1 MNAIYALYSDPGS
14 AQTAFDALRRA
25 GSALGVDAGKIVVV
39 TSEPFEGYDFS
50 TEHAKTHMFPLAALG
65 GLLGGSLGYWL
76 ASFTQTSY
84 PLPTGGMPI
93 VTTWTNG
100 IIIYEMTMLGAILTT
115 LITLLITAGL
125 PNFKPA
131 LSDPEIW
138 TGKILVGV
146 TDPPPAARGELEAKL
161 RQAGA
166 LAVKEFPPPGGA
178 AQTR

>member
-14 AQTAFDALRRA
+14 AQNAYDALRRA
-25 GSALGVDAGKIVVV
+25 SSALGVDAGNVVVV
-39 TSEPFEGYDFS
+39 TSEPYEGYEFAS
-50 TEHAKTHMFPLAALG
+50 EHAKTHMFPLAALG
-65 GLLGGSLGYWL
+65 GLVGGSFGYWL
-76 ASFTQTSY
+76 TSFTQTSY

-93 VTTWTNG
+93 VTGWTNG
-100 IIIYEMTMLGAILTT
+100 IIIYELTMLGAILTT
-115 LITLLITAGL
+115 LLTLLITAGL

-146 TDPPPAARGELEAKL
+146 TDPPAAARSELEAKL

-166 LAVKEFPPPGGA
+166 LAVKEFPPPSA
-178 AQTR
+178 EA

>member
-1 MNAIYALYSDPGS
+1 MNAIYGLYSDPGL
-14 AQTAFDALRRA
+14 AQTAFDSLRGA
-25 GSALGVDAGKIVVV
+25 ASALGVDRGKIVVV
-39 TSEPFEGYDFS
+39 SGEPFEGYEFS

-65 GLLGGSLGYWL
+65 GLLGGSFGYWL

-84 PLPTGGMPI
+84 PLSTGGMPI
-93 VTTWTNG
+93 VTSWTNG
-100 IIIYEMTMLGAILTT
+100 IIIYELTMLGAILTT
-115 LITLLITAGL
+115 LITLLFTAGL

-146 TDPPPAARGELEAKL
+146 TDPPPAARAELEAKL

-166 LAVKEFPPPGGA
+166 VAVKELPPPGA
-178 AQTR
+178 AA